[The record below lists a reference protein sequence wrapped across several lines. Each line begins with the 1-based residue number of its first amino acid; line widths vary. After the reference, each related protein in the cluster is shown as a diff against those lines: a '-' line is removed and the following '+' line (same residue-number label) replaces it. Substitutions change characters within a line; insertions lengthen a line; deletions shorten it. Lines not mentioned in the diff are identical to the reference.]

1 MTVKEARDIL
11 EQDAVGLTDVEV
23 QDIIDWLNNFADI
36 AIEAVEKRN
45 NQLEQP
51 SVKV

>member
-11 EQDAVGLTDVEV
+11 AQDAIGLTNSEV
-23 QDIIDWLNNFADI
+23 QEIIDWLNMMADF
-36 AIEAVEKRN
+36 AIEEVERKS